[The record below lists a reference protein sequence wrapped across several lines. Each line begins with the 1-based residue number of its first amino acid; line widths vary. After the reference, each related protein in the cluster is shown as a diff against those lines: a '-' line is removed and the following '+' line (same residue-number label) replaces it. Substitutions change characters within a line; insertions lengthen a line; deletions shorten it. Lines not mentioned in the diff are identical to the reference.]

1 MGLDIHRI
9 SDREALAAAL
19 VACTHTHP
27 TFGQQGLD
35 SVEGPFQQD
44 ILPEAEAGAE
54 AAPGAELDLVGRNTD
69 RYQGAVHR

>member
-9 SDREALAAAL
+9 SDREVLAAAL
-19 VACTHTHP
+19 AACTHTHP

-35 SVEGPFQQD
+35 SVEGPFL
-44 ILPEAEAGAE
+44 LPQAEAGAE
-54 AAPGAELDLVGRNTD
+54 AAPGAELDLVWRNTD